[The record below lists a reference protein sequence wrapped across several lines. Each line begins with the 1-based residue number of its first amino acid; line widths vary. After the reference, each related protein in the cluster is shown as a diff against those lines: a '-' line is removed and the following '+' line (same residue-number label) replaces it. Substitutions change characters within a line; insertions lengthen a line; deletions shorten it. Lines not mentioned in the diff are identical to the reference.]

1 MKIIVKFKW
10 LACAILTLLFI
21 YVFFR
26 WAPVLVLYCS
36 QDIFNIKQTSTIGI
50 LGDSYGVYN
59 TLFSCTALI
68 CAILT
73 LYLQYRDSKK
83 NAILNLYYKMIE
95 VQQHVIDEI
104 SVYPVRISKKS
115 NGCIEPVVGRN
126 AFVEFKLQ
134 IKYLLKNIQEV
145 VDKENYKLERS
156 DIADI
161 SYAIFYYGAD
171 IRWKDFILE
180 YLKDYQDN
188 SLLVNDILDKLSKDK
203 KRALTR
209 TNQNYLSVYFR
220 NMYNAIKMI
229 DSASCLNKNEK
240 YNAITLSL
248 VLARSG

>member
-1 MKIIVKFKW
+1 
-10 LACAILTLLFI
+10 
-21 YVFFR
+21 
-26 WAPVLVLYCS
+26 
-36 QDIFNIKQTSTIGI
+36 
-50 LGDSYGVYN
+50 
-59 TLFSCTALI
+59 
-68 CAILT
+68 
-73 LYLQYRDSKK
+73 
-83 NAILNLYYKMIE
+83 MIE

-145 VDKENYKLERS
+145 VDKGNYKLERS

-161 SYAIFYYGAD
+161 SYAVFYYGAD

-203 KRALTR
+203 IRALTR

-240 YNAITLSL
+240 YNAIKVLRGQLSNSELYVLFFNLISRFGKKWVAAGYVERYQLLQNLPIKYTEGYNPKEYFPNISFESEELSL
-248 VLARSG
+248 SPFTEEIKLRENK